1 MGSTA
6 SVHRTAILTG
16 ASAGIGEALAVE
28 LAGRGWDLG
37 LTARRLPA
45 LEALQ
50 QRIRAAHPDRRV
62 EVRALD
68 VADPAAVQRVI
79 PELAQAL
86 GGLDLIVANAGIGNA
101 KRVGT
106 GNLATDIGIIQV
118 NLIGA
123 IATIDTA
130 IPIMLAQGRGH
141 IVGISSTASVRGLP
155 TSASYSASKAG
166 FHSYLE
172 AARTELAAKGIQV
185 TTISPGFIDTAIN
198 RHQPWRPFLITAEQ
212 GAAKIANLID
222 RGVRHATVPFFP
234 WAAISLVF
242 WAAPNFVWDLIAA
255 QLQKRRD

>member
-1 MGSTA
+1 M
-6 SVHRTAILTG
+6 RAILTG

-28 LAGRGWDLG
+28 LARRGWDLG
-37 LTARRLPA
+37 LTARRLPL
-45 LEALQ
+45 LETLRQNILASC
-50 QRIRAAHPDRRV
+50 PERRV
-62 EVRALD
+62 EIRALD
-68 VADPAAVQRVI
+68 VADTEAVQRVI
-79 PELAQAL
+79 PELAAAL
-86 GGLDLIVANAGIGNA
+86 GGLDMIVANAGIGGA

-106 GNLATDIGIIQV
+106 GALATDVSIVQV

-130 IPIMLAQGRGH
+130 IPIMLKQGHGH

-172 AARTELAAKGIQV
+172 AARTELAGKGIKV

-198 RHQPWRPFLITAEQ
+198 RHQRWRPFVISAEQ
-212 GAAKIANLID
+212 GAAKIANLIQ

-234 WAAISLVF
+234 WAAISMVF
-242 WAAPNFVWDLIAA
+242 RLAPNFVWDVIAA
-255 QLQKRRD
+255 QLQKQRD